1 MRIVQTKGNRT
12 VANLLLVI
20 GLICCPSSPLLAQQN
35 AATIIG
41 AVTDPSG
48 AAISGAKISALNE
61 STGFTRSAESDA
73 SGSFVIPLVP
83 IGTYRITG
91 ESIGF
96 KMFSRKGVELQLNQ
110 SVRITI
116 EMQVG
121 SVAESI
127 EVGAQTPLV
136 DTTSSAGGEVVDRKR
151 IVELP
156 LNGRNPLQL
165 ATLLPG
171 VTVSNNPVAL
181 TSGNRGGNSVS
192 VNGSRTNETD
202 YQLDGMRFAGGYTN
216 SGLNYPSPDAL
227 QEFKLITNSYSAEYG
242 FYAGAIFTAVTRSG
256 TNKIHGSVWEFLRN
270 DKLNA
275 RNFFSATVPILRQN
289 QFGASVGFPILKNK
303 LFGFA
308 SYQGLRIRGTSIA
321 SSFPLTA
328 AERRG
333 LFATPIRDPR
343 TNLPFPNNTIPADR
357 INPVAARLLSD
368 VIPVAPGSES
378 GLLVTSGSNP
388 VDGNHYLG
396 KLDALFTTKDTLSIS
411 YFFDKT
417 SFKTPFASGP
427 YPVYGQR
434 QEDQVIPVA
443 SANYTRS
450 FTPTLL
456 NQLRV
461 GISGQEE
468 NRKCSSGLTPRALGI
483 NIDLEGPPEPP
494 SINVTGR
501 FNVGGGGLCLWVEG
515 TRNYQVADSLT
526 WIKGRHQIKAGFD
539 VYRRKFKL
547 ITAYGDPGFFGFDGS
562 ATGNAAA
569 DFLLGELVTATRRPL
584 IDLAMRSINSSFF
597 VQDDFKV
604 SRRLTLNL
612 GLRYELLGPF
622 DETRGV
628 ERSTVKIPQNATFRQ
643 GVQSTVIPSAPPGL
657 LFTGDKAPDF
667 PEGLPSTMVRLDR
680 KQIQPRIGLAYDLTG
695 DGLTS
700 LRASYGL
707 YSNAHFGDMGA
718 QSFQNQPFL
727 LGQSLFRPAGG
738 LSDPWRGLENPFPR
752 SLDLTTNPNK
762 KLFFLPSEVFGWD
775 PDFVMPRVQALSL
788 GIQRDL
794 FRRLALDVSYVGKLS
809 RHLQDTV
816 NINQARYIPG
826 VDAAGQPLSTLGNTD
841 SRRIT
846 VPNTYQKINM
856 IQSGGN
862 ASYHSFQTSTKYRTD
877 RLTLLAAYTWS
888 KSIDTGQSTS
898 VQSVTHQNNLNL
910 NGDRGLSDFHRAHV
924 ARFSWVYLLPS
935 FSSLRVISKVI
946 GGWEI
951 SGITSLVS
959 GAPFS
964 IITGRDIALTATAN
978 RADQVGDPN
987 LSGGRT
993 RGELITQFFNKAAFV
1008 PNGIGAFGNVGRNS
1022 MIGPRFSNTDL
1033 GFIKN
1038 FGFSERLTMQLRG
1051 EIYNTFNQVNFGT
1064 PVNAVTAPAF
1074 ARLTSAAAPRVVQFG
1089 LKLNY

>member
-1 MRIVQTKGNRT
+1 MRTICVDRKGRT
-12 VANLLLVI
+12 ARLLALA
-20 GLICCPSSPLLAQQN
+20 GFICCQSSLLHAQQN
-35 AATIIG
+35 AATILG
-41 AVTDPSG
+41 SVTDPSG
-48 AAISGAKISALNE
+48 AAIAGAKLTARDE
-61 STGFTRSAESDA
+61 STGFARTAESDA
-73 SGSFVIPLVP
+73 NGSFIIPLIP
-83 IGTYRITG
+83 IGTYRVTA
-91 ESIGF
+91 EATGF
-96 KMFSRKGVELQLNQ
+96 KTFSRTGIELQLNQ
-110 SVRITI
+110 NSRISI

-121 SVAESI
+121 AVAESI
-127 EVGAQTPLV
+127 EVGAEAPLV

-151 IVELP
+151 IAELP

-171 VTVSNNPVAL
+171 VTTSNNPVAL
-181 TSGNRGGNSVS
+181 TGGNRNGNSVS

-242 FYAGAIFTAVTRSG
+242 FYAGSIFTAVTRSG
-256 TNKIHGSVWEFLRN
+256 TNQIHGSAWEFFRN
-270 DKLNA
+270 DKLNS

-328 AERRG
+328 AERQG
-333 LFATPIRDPR
+333 VFSTPIRDPR
-343 TNLPFPNNTIPADR
+343 TGLPFLNNTIPTDR
-357 INPVAARLLSD
+357 INPVAARLLND
-368 VIPVAPGSES
+368 IIPVAPGTES
-378 GLLVTSGSNP
+378 GQLVTSGSNP
-388 VDGNHYLG
+388 IDGNHYLG
-396 KLDALFTTKDTLSIS
+396 KMDAYLTTKDIISVS

-417 SFKTPFASGP
+417 YFRTPFASGP

-434 QEDQVIPVA
+434 QEDQVIPVL
-443 SANYTRS
+443 SVNYTRN

-461 GISGQEE
+461 GMSGQEE
-468 NRKCSSGLTPRALGI
+468 NRGCSSELTPRALGI

-494 SINVTGR
+494 SVNVTGR
-501 FNVGGGGLCLWVEG
+501 FAIGGGGLCLWVEG
-515 TRNYQVADSLT
+515 TRNWQVADSLT

-547 ITAYGDPGFFGFDGS
+547 ITAAGDPGNFAFDGS

-569 DFLLGELVTATRRPL
+569 DFLLGELATASRRPL
-584 IDLAMRSINSSFF
+584 IDLAMRSINTSFF
-597 VQDDFKV
+597 IQDDFKI

-628 ERSTVKIPQNATFRQ
+628 ERPTVNIPQNATFRQ
-643 GVQSTVIPSAPPGL
+643 GIQSTVIPSAPPGL

-667 PEGLPSTMVRLDR
+667 PDGLPSTMVRMDR
-680 KQIQPRIGLAYDLTG
+680 KQIQPRIGLAFDLTG
-695 DGLTS
+695 DGMTS

-727 LGQSLFRPAGG
+727 LGQTLFRPAGS
-738 LSDPWRGLENPFPR
+738 LSDPWQGIENPFPR

-762 KLFFLPSEVFGWD
+762 KMFFLPSEVFGWD
-775 PDFVMPRVQALSL
+775 PAFVMPRVQALSL
-788 GIQRDL
+788 GIQRNL
-794 FRRLALDVSYVGKLS
+794 FKRVAIDASYVGKLS

-826 VDAAGQPLSTLGNTD
+826 VDANGQPLSTLSNID

-846 VPNTYQKINM
+846 VPNIYQKINM

-862 ASYHSFQTSTKYRTD
+862 ADYHSFQTSTKYQTN

-898 VQSVTHQNNLNL
+898 VQSVNHQDNLNL

-924 ARFSWVYLLPS
+924 ARFSWVYTLPN
-935 FSSLRVISKVI
+935 FSSLGFVSKVA

-959 GAPFS
+959 GAPFT
-964 IITGRDIALTATAN
+964 ILTGRDNALTATTN
-978 RADQVGDPN
+978 RADQVGDPT
-987 LSGGRT
+987 LSGDRS
-993 RGELITQFFNKAAFV
+993 RGDLIAKYFNTAAFA
-1008 PNGIGAFGNVGRNS
+1008 PNGVGVFGNAGRNS
-1022 MIGPRFSNTDL
+1022 MIGPRSSNTDL
-1033 GFIKN
+1033 AFLKN
-1038 FGFSERLTMQLRG
+1038 FGFSERISMQLRG
-1051 EIYNTFNQVNFGT
+1051 ELYNTFNQVNFGN
-1064 PVNAVTAPAF
+1064 PVNTVTAPTF
-1074 ARLTSAAAPRVVQFG
+1074 GRLTSAGSPRVVQFG
-1089 LKLNY
+1089 LKVNY

>member
-1 MRIVQTKGNRT
+1 M
-12 VANLLLVI
+12 L
-20 GLICCPSSPLLAQQN
+20 PAQQN
-35 AATIIG
+35 AATIVG
-41 AVTDPSG
+41 TVTDPSG
-48 AAISGAKISALNE
+48 AAVSGAKLTALNDA
-61 STGFTRSAESDA
+61 TGFTRTAESDGN
-73 SGSFVIPLVP
+73 GSFVIPLVP
-83 IGTYRITG
+83 IGTYRITS
-91 ESIGF
+91 EAPGF
-96 KMFSRKGVELQLNQ
+96 KLFSRTGLELQLNQ
-110 SVRITI
+110 SARVTI

-121 SVAESI
+121 NVAESI
-127 EVGAQTPLV
+127 EVGAQAPLV
-136 DTTSSAGGEVVDRKR
+136 DTTSAAGGEVVDRKR

-181 TSGNRGGNSVS
+181 TAGNRGGNSVS

-242 FYAGAIFTAVTRSG
+242 FYAGSIFTAVTRSG
-256 TNKIHGSVWEFLRN
+256 TNQIHGSVWEFFRN

-275 RNFFSATVPILRQN
+275 RNFFAATVPILRQN
-289 QFGASVGFPILKNK
+289 QFGGSIGFPILKNK
-303 LFGFA
+303 LFGFI

-328 AERRG
+328 SERQG
-333 LFATPIRDPR
+333 VFARPIRDPR

-357 INPVAARLLSD
+357 INPVAARLLKD
-368 VIPVAPGSES
+368 IIPVAPGSES
-378 GLLVTSGSNP
+378 GLLVTEGSNP
-388 VDGNHYLG
+388 IDGNHYLG
-396 KLDALFTTKDTLSIS
+396 KLDALITTKDTLSVS

-417 SFKTPFASGP
+417 FFRTPFASGP

-434 QEDQVIPVA
+434 QEDQVIPVV
-443 SANYTRS
+443 SVNYTRS

-456 NQLRV
+456 NQLRL

-468 NRKCSSGLTPRALGI
+468 NRKCSSGLTPRDLGI
-483 NIDLEGPPEPP
+483 NMDLEGPPEPP
-494 SINVTGR
+494 RMNVIGR
-501 FNVGGGGLCLWVEG
+501 FNIGGGGLCLWVEG
-515 TRNYQVADSLT
+515 TQNYQFADSLT
-526 WIKGRHQIKAGFD
+526 WIRGRHQIKAGFD

-547 ITAYGDPGFFGFDGS
+547 ITAASDPGNFNFDGS

-569 DFLLGELVTATRRPL
+569 DFLLGELESVNRRPL

-597 VQDDFKV
+597 VQDDFKL
-604 SRRLTLNL
+604 SKRLTLNL
-612 GLRYELLGPF
+612 GLRYEILGPF
-622 DETRGV
+622 DETRGI
-628 ERSTVKIPQNATFRQ
+628 ERSTVKIPQNATFRL
-643 GVQSTVIPSAPPGL
+643 GVQSTVIPSAPLGL

-667 PEGLPSTMVRLDR
+667 PDGLPSTMVKTDR
-680 KQIQPRIGLAYDLTG
+680 GQIQPRFGLAYDLTG

-738 LSDPWRGLENPFPR
+738 LSDPWKGLENPFPR

-794 FRRLALDVSYVGKLS
+794 FRKLALDLSYVGKLS

-826 VDAAGQPLSTLGNTD
+826 VDANGQPLSTLANTD

-846 VPNTYQKINM
+846 VPNTFQKINM

-862 ASYHSFQTSTKYRTD
+862 ASYHSLQTSTRYRSGN
-877 RLTLLAAYTWS
+877 LTLLAAYTWS

-898 VQSVTHQNNLNL
+898 VQSANHVDNLNL
-910 NGDRGLSDFHRAHV
+910 NGDRGVSDFHRAHV
-924 ARFSWVYLLPS
+924 ARFSWVYMLPG
-935 FSSLRVISKVI
+935 FKTLGAMGKVI
-946 GGWEI
+946 GGWEV

-964 IITGRDIALTATAN
+964 IVTGRDISLTATLN
-978 RADQVGDPN
+978 RADQVGDPT
-987 LSGGRT
+987 LPGGRS
-993 RGELITQFFNKAAFV
+993 RGELITQYFNRAAFA
-1008 PNGIGAFGNVGRNS
+1008 PNAIGRFGNVGRNS
-1022 MIGPRFSNTDL
+1022 MIGPKSSNTDL
-1033 GFIKN
+1033 AFIKN
-1038 FGFSERLTMQLRG
+1038 FGFTERISMQLRG
-1051 EIYNTFNQVNFGT
+1051 ELYNTFNQVNFGN
-1064 PVNAVTAPAF
+1064 PVNTVTASAF
-1074 ARLTSAAAPRVVQFG
+1074 GRLTSAAAPRVVQFG

>member
-1 MRIVQTKGNRT
+1 MRIVRVEIKKIAFG
-12 VANLLLVI
+12 LLI
-20 GLICCPSSPLLAQQN
+20 WAGLMCSQPVLLLAQQN
-35 AATIIG
+35 AATILG
-41 AVTDPSG
+41 SVTDPSG
-48 AAISGAKISALNE
+48 GAIAGAKLTALDE
-61 STGFTRSAESDA
+61 STGFTRTAESDS
-73 SGSFVIPLVP
+73 SGSFVIPLIP
-83 IGTYRITG
+83 IGTYRISA
-91 ESIGF
+91 EAPGF
-96 KMFSRKGVELQLNQ
+96 KVFARKGLELQLNQ
-110 SVRITI
+110 TARITI
-116 EMQVG
+116 SMQVG
-121 SVAESI
+121 NLAESI
-127 EVGAQTPLV
+127 EVSDQAPLV
-136 DTTSSAGGEVVDRKR
+136 DTSTSAGGEVVDRKR

-242 FYAGAIFTAVTRSG
+242 FYAGSIFTAVTRSG
-256 TNKIHGSVWEFLRN
+256 TNKIHGALWEFFRN
-270 DKLNA
+270 DKLNS

-289 QFGASVGFPILKNK
+289 QFGASVGFPIFKNK

-328 AERRG
+328 AERQG
-333 LFATPIRDPR
+333 VFSTTIRDPR
-343 TNLPFPNNTIPADR
+343 TNLPFPNNTIPANR
-357 INPVAARLLSD
+357 INPVTARLLND
-368 VIPVAPGSES
+368 IIPVAPGSES
-378 GLLVTSGSNP
+378 GLLVTEGSNP
-388 VDGNHYLG
+388 TDNNHYLG
-396 KLDALFTTKDTLSIS
+396 KLDWLVSQKDTLSVS

-417 SFKTPFASGP
+417 AFKTPFASGP

-434 QEDQVIPVA
+434 SEDQVIPVL
-443 SANYTRS
+443 SANYTRT

-461 GISGQEE
+461 GMSGQEE
-468 NRKCSSGLTPRALGI
+468 NRKCSSDLTPRALGI
-483 NIDLEGPPEPP
+483 NIELEGPPQPP
-494 SINVTGR
+494 NVSVTGR
-501 FNVGGGGLCLWVEG
+501 FNIGGGGLCLWVEG
-515 TRNYQVADSLT
+515 TRNYQFADSLT

-539 VYRRKFKL
+539 MYDRKFKL
-547 ITAYGDPGFFGFDGS
+547 ITAFLDPGNFGFDGS

-569 DFLLGELVTATRRPL
+569 DFLLGELFTAARRPL
-584 IDLAMRSINSSFF
+584 IDLAMRSVNTSFF

-628 ERSTVKIPQNATFRQ
+628 ERSTVKIPQNATFRL

-667 PEGLPSTMVRLDR
+667 PNGLPSTMVRLDR

-700 LRASYGL
+700 FRASYGL

-727 LGQSLFRPAGG
+727 LGQSLFRPVGG
-738 LSDPWRGLENPFPR
+738 FSDPWQGLENPFPR

-775 PDFVMPRVQALSL
+775 PDFVMPRVQALSAGL
-788 GIQRDL
+788 QRDF
-794 FRRLALDVSYVGKLS
+794 FRRIAMDVSYVGKLS

-826 VDAAGQPLSTLGNTD
+826 TNSSGQPLSTLANTD

-862 ASYHSFQTSTKYRTD
+862 ASYHSFQTTAKYRSD

-888 KSIDTGQSTS
+888 KSIDTGQNTN
-898 VQSVTHQNNLNL
+898 VQGAQHQNNLNL

-924 ARFSWVYLLPS
+924 ARFSWVYFMPN
-935 FSSLRVISKVI
+935 FSSLGVASKVI

-951 SGITSLVS
+951 SGLTSLVS

-964 IITGRDIALTATAN
+964 ILTGRDNSLTATTN
-978 RADQVGDPN
+978 RADLVGDPS
-987 LSGGRT
+987 LPGDRS
-993 RGELITQFFNKAAFV
+993 RGAKIVEYFNKAAFV
-1008 PNGIGAFGNVGRNS
+1008 PNAVGVFGNAGRNL
-1022 MIGPRFSNTDL
+1022 MIGPRSSNTDL
-1033 GFIKN
+1033 ALIKN
-1038 FGFSERLTMQLRG
+1038 FRFTERYSMQLRG
-1051 EIYNTFNQVNFGT
+1051 ELFNTFNQVNFGNPGNT
-1064 PVNAVTAPAF
+1064 VTAPTF
-1074 ARLTSAAAPRVVQFG
+1074 ARLTTAASPRVVQFG
-1089 LKLNY
+1089 LKANF